1 MAARH
6 TISAVAALVLATACT
21 RDAEAVAQPASIQV
35 DAGGPHASATG
46 ALFTAIR
53 ASDMVSVTN
62 ALAAGADVNGRSDEG
77 DTPLMYAAVYST
89 ADCVKTLLEHGADP
103 NERDKRGGTALMRAV
118 RDIDKV
124 RLLIEGGA
132 EVDARSA
139 RGVTA
144 LMTAANRPGAS
155 NVVRLLL
162 EHNADPRTPDA
173 AGVPPLMYA
182 TDFGDLESVKALVAA
197 GAEIDG
203 GRANGASPLFWA
215 SNGPVEVVAWLL
227 EHKASP
233 NGTWTSTDRRT
244 PLMEAAFF
252 GFTENARALLDRGAD
267 VNATSER
274 GTALIW
280 AAGSDRA
287 TPALIRLLLDRGAD
301 PNAVASR
308 CERCIHEPRSEDG
321 RPGLTALML
330 ARQRGQTD
338 IVKMLLAAGATR

>member
-1 MAARH
+1 MKLAS
-6 TISAVAALVLATACT
+6 IVVAATLTVT
-21 RDAEAVAQPASIQV
+21 EAVAQPPGAQV
-35 DAGGPHASATG
+35 DAAPSGHMAATA

-53 ASDMVSVTN
+53 ASDITSVKS
-62 ALAAGADVNGRSDEG
+62 ALAAGANVNGRSDEG

-89 ADCVKTLLEHGADP
+89 AEAVKTLLDGGGDP
-103 NERDKRGGTALMRAV
+103 NARDKRGGTALMRAV
-118 RDIDKV
+118 RDIGKV
-124 RLLIEGGA
+124 RLLVERGA

-155 NVVRLLL
+155 DVVKLLL
-162 EHNADPRTPDA
+162 ANKADPRTPDA

-182 TDFGDLESVKALVAA
+182 TDFGDLESVKGLVAA

-203 GRANGASPLFWA
+203 GRGNGASPLFWA
-215 SNGPVEVVAWLL
+215 SNGPVEVIAWLL
-227 EHKASP
+227 EHKANP
-233 NGTWTSTDRRT
+233 NGTRTSTDRRT

-252 GFTENARALLDRGAD
+252 GFTANARALLDWGAD
-267 VNATSER
+267 VNATSDR

-287 TPALIRLLLDRGAD
+287 TPELIRLLLDRGAD